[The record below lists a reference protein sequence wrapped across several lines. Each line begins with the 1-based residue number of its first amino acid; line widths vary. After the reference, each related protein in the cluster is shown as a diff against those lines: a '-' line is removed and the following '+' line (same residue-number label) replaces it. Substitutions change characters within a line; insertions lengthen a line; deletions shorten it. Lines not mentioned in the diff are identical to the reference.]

1 MAFNIYIRVQLDG
14 LIGQILLR
22 EGGVMFAFRFYVLIL
37 FFLAT
42 VIWEKIKYKPE
53 NEPNYHSDFID

>member
-1 MAFNIYIRVQLDG
+1 VQLDG
-14 LIGQILLR
+14 LTGQILLR

-53 NEPNYHSDFID
+53 NEPNYHSDLID